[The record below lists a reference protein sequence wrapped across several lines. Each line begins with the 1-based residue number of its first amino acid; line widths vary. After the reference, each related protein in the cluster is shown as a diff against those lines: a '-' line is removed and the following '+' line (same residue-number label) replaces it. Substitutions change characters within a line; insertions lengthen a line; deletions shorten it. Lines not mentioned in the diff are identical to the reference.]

1 MNFVDDAREII
12 FADPTD
18 LPSLDALSLEEQIER
33 AEFELKCAQ
42 AHLDELRAKKAAED
56 AHLDAQYQQHLEYE
70 YGRISMESDVD
81 DNQIIIQESSA
92 KASHHDDRDRMTFA
106 ESDWINTRWCCW
118 QEDYRCE
125 RPEPVTCEG
134 CHRRYLPHESAGT
147 MCFLGRR
154 LVWCTHC
161 EPESE

>member
-1 MNFVDDAREII
+1 MNFVDDARDIL

-18 LPSLDALSLEEQIER
+18 LPSLEAPSLEEQIER

-42 AHLDELRAKKAAED
+42 SHLDALRAQKAAED
-56 AHLDAQYQQHLEYE
+56 AHIEAQYQQHLEYE
-70 YGRISMESDVD
+70 YGKAAIESDVD
-81 DNQIIIQESSA
+81 DHQIIIQESSA
-92 KASHHDDRDRMTFA
+92 KASTHADR
-106 ESDWINTRWCCW
+106 DWINTQWRCW
-118 QEDYRCE
+118 QEDYGCQ

-134 CHRRYLPHESAGT
+134 CQRRYLPQESAGT